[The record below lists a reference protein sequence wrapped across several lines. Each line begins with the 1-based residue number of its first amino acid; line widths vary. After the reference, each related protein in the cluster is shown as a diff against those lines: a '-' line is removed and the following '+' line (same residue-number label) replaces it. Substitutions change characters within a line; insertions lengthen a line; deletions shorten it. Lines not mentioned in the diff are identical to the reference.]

1 MHPKNDPKSDQVCCL
16 QSSGLCHNVGSK
28 HHRSNKKCWLF
39 PGICE
44 HCDAVRVA
52 SSKDTKQRALEGS
65 GGYVSYEKIF
75 FEAQPPLSDPTVIT
89 NDAIVQHNNRI
100 DASTTREAID
110 GRSPREVA
118 TQAANEAV
126 RGISISLQY
135 RKQLAKSIE
144 KQLPLSLPQ
153 TPPATPPAWISKRDD
168 LMDLGQRII
177 RSQAPSPES
186 LRSQEQR
193 SRIPVGVS
201 SHTMWQLE
209 VDNSREAPKRDPRLA
224 LNFVLEAI

>member
-16 QSSGLCHNVGSK
+16 QSSGLCHNMGSK

-39 PGICE
+39 PRICE
-44 HCDAVRVA
+44 HCGAVRVA
-52 SSKDTKQRALEGS
+52 SSTDKKQRALAGS

-75 FEAQPPLSDPTVIT
+75 LEAQPPLSDPRVIT
-89 NDAIVQHNNRI
+89 NDAVVQHNNRI
-100 DASTTREAID
+100 DASTTPEAID
-110 GRSPREVA
+110 GCSPREAA

-126 RGISISLQY
+126 RGINISLQY
-135 RKQLAKSIE
+135 RKQLAESIE

-153 TPPATPPAWISKRDD
+153 TPPAGMSEGDD
-168 LMDLGQRII
+168 LIDLGQRII

-209 VDNSREAPKRDPRLA
+209 VDNYREAPKRDPRLA